1 MEPGAA
7 EWSTL
12 PEDVAPRILVHVL
25 LEYKV
30 PYRQIDCTYAYN
42 QKLRRK
48 FVGEMRLLGRA
59 FASVLMPL
67 ALVHAA
73 RSKPQYV
80 DRFVE
85 GVLRIHAHLH
95 MEGYK
100 CLGQELKAYLHNAF
114 YVTSNV
120 HPFHTIAQRHYYSAI
135 AGTTLRLLRDGTIR
149 LPTHRAVG
157 EMARDVENI
166 FMALYYKTAGY
177 NNANLTWCFHA
188 HLPSPG
194 AVICSLLSPN
204 TWERSY
210 EEFRDHPKS
219 VIV

>member
-1 MEPGAA
+1 MELGAA
-7 EWSTL
+7 EWSDL

-30 PYRQIDCTYAYN
+30 PYRPIDCTYAYN

-48 FVGEMRLLGRA
+48 YVCEMRLLNRA
-59 FASVLMPL
+59 FASVLIPL
-67 ALVHAA
+67 VLVHVA
-73 RSKPQYV
+73 RDKPYYV

-85 GVLRIHAHLH
+85 GVLRIHGHMA

-100 CLGQELKAYLHNAF
+100 YLGEELKCYLKNAF
-114 YVTSNV
+114 YVTVNV
-120 HPFHTIAQRHYYSAI
+120 RPFHPIAQCHYYSAI
-135 AGTTLRLLRDGTIR
+135 AGTMLRLLRDGTIR
-149 LPTHRAVG
+149 VPTHKAVG

-166 FMALYYKTAGY
+166 FMSLYYKTAGH
-177 NNANLTWCFHA
+177 NNGNVTWCFNA

-194 AVICSLLSPN
+194 AVVYSLLSPN
-204 TWERSY
+204 TLEESY
-210 EEFRDHPKS
+210 ENYRNHPTS